1 MPIPSLI
8 LCLVTDLTRAGG
20 ITPLL
25 DSISRAITGGVN
37 LVQVRAHELDEAAF
51 ASLASDIAETARGR
65 AMVTVNGPVAA
76 ALVARADGIHL
87 PENAPRPDLP
97 AEVSLLTGRSVHSVE
112 SARRAEAEGA
122 DYIILGTVF
131 PSASHPGGPT
141 GGLSLVSGAARAVSI
156 PVIGIGGITAENAA
170 EVISA
175 GASGIA
181 VISAIIGQYDPEAA
195 ARGLAR
201 AIGL

>member
-1 MPIPSLI
+1 M
-8 LCLVTDLTRAGG
+8 VE
-20 ITPLL
+20 
-25 DSISRAITGGVN
+25 
-37 LVQVRAHELDEAAF
+37 VRAHELDAQGM
-51 ASLASDIAETARGR
+51 ASLAAKITQTARGR
-65 AMVTVNGPVAA
+65 ATVVVNGPVSAA
-76 ALVARADGIHL
+76 TEAGADGIHM
-87 PENAPRPDLP
+87 PENAPWPDLSAAP
-97 AEVSLLTGRSVHSVE
+97 GLITGRSVHGVE
-112 SARRAEAEGA
+112 AARRAEAEGA
-122 DYIILGTVF
+122 DYVILGTVF

-141 GGLSLVSGAARAVSI
+141 GGLKLVADAARAVSI

-181 VISAIIGQYDPEAA
+181 VISAIIEQHDPEAA